1 MWIEGGE
8 MSIVEPVPHIV
19 MPDENDY
26 QRKRPPACA
35 FVKCSFVDIL
45 GVGESY
51 RNINHSNMAQGNA
64 PMAGDLTR
72 EANSVSI
79 KTLLPS
85 LWLIVPSG
93 KYFHKSVPSW
103 KYFHKSFSLP
113 SFSSYCRDTSSRKPL
128 LITSPTL
135 NPPGQSTH
143 SRYQH
148 SNSMYL
154 CIGRKYYFTNTC
166 LHFKAM
172 RFMRTRAIS
181 ILFVSVA
188 LVNGNQPVGTLEW
201 RNEGLR
207 ERLSNFSH
215 DSI

>member
-143 SRYQH
+143 SPVTSTQTACT
-148 SNSMYL
+148 SALDVSITL
-154 CIGRKYYFTNTC
+154 LIPVFTSRLWGSWGQGPFPSC
-166 LHFKAM
+166 L
-172 RFMRTRAIS
+172 S
-181 ILFVSVA
+181 L
-188 LVNGNQPVGTLEW
+188 
-201 RNEGLR
+201 
-207 ERLSNFSH
+207 
-215 DSI
+215 